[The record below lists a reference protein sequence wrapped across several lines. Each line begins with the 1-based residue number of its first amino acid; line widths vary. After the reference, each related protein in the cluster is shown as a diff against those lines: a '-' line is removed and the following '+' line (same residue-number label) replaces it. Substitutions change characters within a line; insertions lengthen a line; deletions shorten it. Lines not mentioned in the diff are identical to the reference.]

1 VTDDGLGFPEHRDT
15 VSRLDRG
22 VARVSPPED
31 LFDRI
36 LADTRPARPTPL
48 HRRLSTWAAPVAA
61 AAAAVLV
68 TLAVTRGGEGLGDPA
83 GRATI
88 RSALVDGT
96 VAVYRPEERDG
107 EVVIDLDRVP
117 DPPSEH
123 YYELWI
129 VGPGGRS
136 LPIGAFTPEDG
147 EAHFEVRLPTPG
159 RYLSV
164 DISIEEV
171 DGPPQH
177 SGRSI
182 ATARFN

>member
-1 VTDDGLGFPEHRDT
+1 VTDEGLGFPEHRDT

-36 LADTRPARPTPL
+36 LADTRPARPAPL

-83 GRATI
+83 GRGTI

-96 VAVYRPEERDG
+96 V
-107 EVVIDLDRVP
+107 VVDLDRVP

-182 ATARFN
+182 ATARFD